1 MDPRDFLDI
10 AKKLSGG
17 SKAAEY
23 RTAVSRAYYATY
35 HVGAD
40 FFKAIGCRISEGPS
54 GHGEVIRNL
63 ANCGDFELAK
73 VGSQL
78 TDLRTQRNNADYYLD
93 NIKFDNQKTSQTI
106 AIKSEQMIQAL
117 DRCGSGARRD
127 EIAKAVKEYLRK
139 ISP

>member
-35 HVGAD
+35 HVGAE
-40 FFKAIGCRISEGPS
+40 FLKGIGCTIKEAAA
-54 GHGEVIRNL
+54 GHGEVHRYL
-63 ANCGDFELAK
+63 SNCGDSELAN

-78 TDLRTQRNNADYYLD
+78 SDLHSKRIIADYRLD
-93 NIKFDNQKTSQTI
+93 NIKYDNQKTAQ
-106 AIKSEQMIQAL
+106 AVMIQSERMISTL
-117 DRCGSGARRD
+117 DHCGSGTRRD